1 MSESS
6 RQLLTIGVFF
16 IVIVIG
22 ILLYA
27 VGVIGWTLIIPVI
40 LVLSGLWTLAL
51 AAIRAIKPVKYE
63 RGSFGTMA
71 LGLLLIAVG
80 GAWFLF
86 AYSWLYSL
94 ILILLLLGALAI
106 AAAIR
111 RK

>member
-16 IVIVIG
+16 LTIVVA

-27 VGVIGWTLIIPVI
+27 AQLIDWTLIVPVV
-40 LVLSGLWTLAL
+40 LVLSGLWALAL
-51 AAIRAIKPVKYE
+51 AGIRASKPQKYE
-63 RGSFGTMA
+63 RGTFSTMA
-71 LGLLLIAVG
+71 LGLCMIAVG

-86 AYSWLYSL
+86 AFGWLYSL
-94 ILILLLLGALAI
+94 VVILLVLGAVAI
-106 AAAIR
+106 TAALK

>member
-16 IVIVIG
+16 IIIVIG
-22 ILLYA
+22 ILLYVA
-27 VGVIGWTLIIPVI
+27 GVISWTLIVPVI

-51 AAIRAIKPVKYE
+51 AATRAGKPVKYE
-63 RGSFGTMA
+63 RSSFGTMA
-71 LGLLLIAVG
+71 IGLIMIAFG

-86 AYSWLYSL
+86 AYGWLYSL
-94 ILILLLLGALAI
+94 VLILLVLGAIAI
-106 AAAIR
+106 AAALK

>member
-16 IVIVIG
+16 ITIVIG

-27 VGVIGWTLIIPVI
+27 IGLIGWTLIVPVVLI
-40 LVLSGLWTLAL
+40 LAGCWTIAL
-51 AAIRAIKPVKYE
+51 AGIRAGKPLKYE
-63 RGSFGTMA
+63 RSSFGTMD
-71 LGLLLIAVG
+71 LGLCMIAVG

-86 AYSWLYSL
+86 TFNWIYSL
-94 ILILLLLGALAI
+94 VLLLLLLGALAI
-106 AAAIR
+106 ATALR

>member
-16 IVIVIG
+16 ITIVIG

-27 VGVIGWTLIIPVI
+27 VGLISWTLIVPVVLI
-40 LVLSGLWTLAL
+40 LAGCWAIAL
-51 AAIRAIKPVKYE
+51 AGIRAGKPLKYE
-63 RGSFGTMA
+63 RSSFGTMS
-71 LGLLLIAVG
+71 LGICMIAIG

-86 AYSWLYSL
+86 TFNWIYSL
-94 ILILLLLGALAI
+94 VLLLLVLGALAI
-106 AAAIR
+106 AAALR